1 MPLANGEGVALY
13 AQVREAI
20 RERIATGE
28 LKPGER
34 LLPEEE
40 LATLM
45 GASRMTIRRGILD
58 LIDEGLL
65 YRRRG
70 VGTFVAQRH
79 IDRNHNRLSSYF
91 ESAAEEGFKPR
102 IEVLVRE
109 ITGAKH
115 LVARALNLRDDEPV
129 VRVRTL
135 RLADD
140 EPLAIHDEH
149 VPYRLFPDILD
160 ADIAT
165 RQLWELLSDHGYPI
179 KRAVQR
185 VEARVAEEEIAQ
197 LLGIEEGAPILY
209 KLRTVYSEDGTPVEF
224 AICHNRGDRYS
235 LTTTLSR

>member
-1 MPLANGEGVALY
+1 MTNGEGAALY
-13 AQVREAI
+13 AQVRETI

-45 GASRMTIRRGILD
+45 GMSRMTIRRGILD

-79 IDRNHNRLSSYF
+79 IDRHHNRLCSYL
-91 ESAAEEGFKPR
+91 ESAAKEGFAPR
-102 IEVLVRE
+102 IEVLQRE
-109 ITGAKH
+109 ISGANH
-115 LVARALNLRDDEPV
+115 LVARALNLRDDEPIV
-129 VRVRTL
+129 HVRTL

-140 EPLAIHDEH
+140 EPLSIHDEY
-149 VPYRLFPDILD
+149 VPYRLYPDILD
-160 ADIAT
+160 GDIQS
-165 RQLWELLSDHGYPI
+165 RPLWDLLSDKGYLI

-185 VEARVAEEEIAQ
+185 VEARLAEEDMAQ

-209 KLRTVYSEDGTPVEF
+209 KLRTVYSEDGTPVGF

>member
-1 MPLANGEGVALY
+1 MTNGEGAALY
-13 AQVREAI
+13 AQVRETI

-45 GASRMTIRRGILD
+45 GMSRMTIRRGILD

-70 VGTFVAQRH
+70 VGTFVAHRH
-79 IDRNHNRLSSYF
+79 IDRHHNRLCSYL
-91 ESAAEEGFKPR
+91 ESAAKEGFTPR
-102 IEVLVRE
+102 IEVLQRE
-109 ITGAKH
+109 ISGANH
-115 LVARALNLRDDEPV
+115 LVARALNLRDDEPIV
-129 VRVRTL
+129 HVRTL
-135 RLADD
+135 RLADG
-140 EPLAIHDEH
+140 EPLSIHDEY
-149 VPYRLFPDILD
+149 VPYRLYPDILD
-160 ADIAT
+160 GDIET
-165 RQLWELLSDHGYPI
+165 RPLWDLLGDKGTQI

-185 VEARVAEEEIAQ
+185 VEARLAEEDMAQ
-197 LLGIEEGAPILY
+197 LLGAEEGAPILY
-209 KLRTVYSEDGTPVEF
+209 KLRTVYSEDGTPVAF